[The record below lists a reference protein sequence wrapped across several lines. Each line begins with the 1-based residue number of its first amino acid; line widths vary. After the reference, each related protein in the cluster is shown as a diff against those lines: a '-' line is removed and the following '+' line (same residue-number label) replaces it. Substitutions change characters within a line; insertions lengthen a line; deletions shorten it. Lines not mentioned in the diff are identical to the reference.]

1 MSDNTMHRTQLL
13 LEPNQYKNLRT
24 LAQQEQRS
32 ISEIVREILDQYL
45 EENDQRTRWIR
56 RSQALNRLS
65 VLRARVQK
73 RTGVYAGDLVAA
85 ARDERDEDFMHIWQ
99 GEE

>member
-1 MSDNTMHRTQLL
+1 MSETMHRTQLL
-13 LEPNQYKNLRT
+13 LKPTQYQALRT

-45 EENDQRTRWIR
+45 EENDQRTRWVR
-56 RSQALNRLS
+56 RSQALQRLS

-73 RTGVYAGDLVAA
+73 RTGVYTGDLVAG
-85 ARDERDEDFMHIWQ
+85 AREERDEDLARIWQ
-99 GEE
+99 GKE

>member
-1 MSDNTMHRTQLL
+1 MSDTMHRTQLL
-13 LEPNQYKNLRT
+13 LEPNQYKTLRT

-56 RSQALNRLS
+56 RSQALQRLS
-65 VLRARVQK
+65 ILRERVQK
-73 RTGVYAGDLVAA
+73 RTGVYTGDLNAG
-85 ARDERDEDFMHIWQ
+85 AREEQDENLMRIWQ